1 MAQINLQKIVSVKG
15 QAGLFHLV
23 NYNPKGYFLQ
33 PFEGGPS
40 RFFSNEKGRVLA
52 IGNVDLKLA
61 EGSINSLDIFLKMK
75 DQKTPALDTNNT
87 EVEAFFNQ
95 LIPGLDSSVASSHL
109 KKILAWYYIINEHY
123 SVSNMV
129 NDEDDGLTI
138 I

>member
-1 MAQINLQKIVSVKG
+1 MAHINLQKIVSVKG

-52 IGNVDLKLA
+52 IGNVDLKLK
-61 EGSINSLDIFLKMK
+61 EGSINSLDVFLKMK
-75 DQKTPALDTNNT
+75 DQKTPAPDATNEEI
-87 EVEAFFNQ
+87 EVFFNQ
-95 LIPGLDSSVASSHL
+95 LIANLDSSVVSSHL
-109 KKILAWYYIINEHY
+109 KKLLAWYYIINEHY
-123 SVSNMV
+123 TAEKLV
-129 NDEDDGLTI
+129 NQEDDGLTI

>member
-1 MAQINLQKIVSVKG
+1 MAHINLQKIISVKG

-40 RFFSNEKGRVLA
+40 RFLSNEKGRVLA
-52 IGNVDLKLA
+52 IGNVDLKLE

-75 DQKTPALDTNNT
+75 DQKTPSLDATNE
-87 EVEAFFNQ
+87 EVGVFFNQ
-95 LIPGLDSSVASSHL
+95 LIANLDSSVVSSHL
-109 KKILAWYYIINEHY
+109 KKILGWYYIINKHY
-123 SVSNMV
+123 TDEKIV
-129 NDEDDGLTI
+129 NEEDDGLTI